1 MDTVGGKGG
10 EAGTDGECRMEAYT
24 MVCQIRQSVGICRM
38 TQEINS
44 ELCDNPEG
52 WERGS
57 RGRGH
62 MHTMADSR

>member
-1 MDTVGGKGG
+1 
-10 EAGTDGECRMEAYT
+10 MEAYT

-62 MHTMADSR
+62 MHTMADLR